1 MSNEFKLVPVEPT
14 DEMNKAGMRW
24 MTGFQHM
31 RAGDK
36 RNALNEAFSAMLA
49 AAPQPPALGGE
60 LGLKALQFHAKKI
73 TANVESAA
81 EKYERGESALGL
93 LEDIAES
100 SLILS
105 SGLEEHRAHL
115 APLQAE
121 NKRLDLMV
129 SQYDHDHDQWDAE
142 RKMLKAR
149 CDELEKAFRKLRD
162 VARDCEQIASSYS
175 PCIDSV
181 EEHGGDDH
189 EDPSCAIHHRLYY
202 AMFDAD
208 AALSKPAGSEQV

>member
-60 LGLKALQFHAKKI
+60 LEVSAYLISHIDDGSIYCI
-73 TANVESAA
+73 TQDKPRAD
-81 EKYERGESALGL
+81 RL
-93 LEDIAES
+93 IADS
-100 SLILS
+100 DYVTTYLID
-105 SGLEEHRAHL
+105 RAHL